1 LQNFTLHSRTLSNK
15 KIMKTIFLLIAILFT
30 VNFNS
35 FACNNSTISIASQVT
50 NADGSVTYTL
60 DLTTELGGLDATFYG
75 FALSFNSAFNTPTV
89 VIGGTFPTTT
99 SLATGNLTQGSLSG
113 TLQGLTGGNI
123 NSVVND
129 SDWNSLMNSTNV
141 LSFESSELFGA
152 TSNDITMQI
161 QVTVMGCV
169 EDIDFYASVNSGSN
183 SCIHNVSTG
192 VSCASCSISAIAAGA
207 QTPCVSSN
215 NTYTQAVTITYNNP
229 PASGTLDVNGQSFA
243 ITTSPQTVTLVGLVA
258 DGNAVNVAANFSAN
272 TGCTLT
278 SNSLFTAP
286 VACTPVCSLS
296 GITAGAQT
304 PCVSSNNTYTQVVTI
319 TYTNPPASGTLDVNG
334 QSFAITTSPQ
344 TVTLTGLVSD
354 GNAVN
359 VTASFS
365 ADAGC
370 TFTSNNLFTAPTA
383 CNAGCNPDNGTWD

>member
-1 LQNFTLHSRTLSNK
+1 
-15 KIMKTIFLLIAILFT
+15 MKTIFLLIALLFT
-30 VNFNS
+30 ISSNS

-50 NADGSVTYTL
+50 NVDGSVTYTL

-75 FALSFNSAFNTPTV
+75 FALSFNSTFNTPTV

-99 SLATGNLTQGSLSG
+99 AIVSSDLIAGSISG
-113 TLQGLTGGNI
+113 TLQGLSGGDI
-123 NSVVND
+123 NSVVLD
-129 SDWNSLMNSTNV
+129 SDWNPLMNSTNV

-152 TSNDITMQI
+152 TSNNITMQV

-192 VSCASCSISAIAAGA
+192 VSCAPCSITVITAGT

-215 NTYTQAVTITYNNP
+215 NTYTQEVTITYANP

-243 ITTSPQTVTLVGLVA
+243 ITTSPQTVTLVGLV
-258 DGNAVNVAANFSAN
+258 
-272 TGCTLT
+272 
-278 SNSLFTAP
+278 
-286 VACTPVCSLS
+286 
-296 GITAGAQT
+296 
-304 PCVSSNNTYTQVVTI
+304 
-319 TYTNPPASGTLDVNG
+319 
-334 QSFAITTSPQ
+334 
-344 TVTLTGLVSD
+344 SD
-354 GNAVN
+354 GNAVD
-359 VTASFS
+359 VTANFL
-365 ADAGC
+365 ANIGC

>member
-1 LQNFTLHSRTLSNK
+1 
-15 KIMKTIFLLIAILFT
+15 MKTIFLLIALLFT
-30 VNFNS
+30 ISSNS

-50 NADGSVTYTL
+50 NVDGSVTYTL

-75 FALSFNSAFNTPTV
+75 FALSFNSTFNTPTV

-99 SLATGNLTQGSLSG
+99 AIVSSDLIAGSISG
-113 TLQGLTGGNI
+113 TLQGLSGGDI
-123 NSVVND
+123 NSVVLD
-129 SDWNSLMNSTNV
+129 SDWNPLMNSTNV

-152 TSNDITMQI
+152 TSNNITMQV

-192 VSCASCSISAIAAGA
+192 VSCAPCSITAITAGT

-215 NTYTQAVTITYNNP
+215 NTYTQEVTITYANP

-243 ITTSPQTVTLVGLVA
+243 ITTSPQTVTLVGLVS
-258 DGNAVNVAANFSAN
+258 DGNAVDVTANFSAN
-272 TGCTLT
+272 
-278 SNSLFTAP
+278 
-286 VACTPVCSLS
+286 
-296 GITAGAQT
+296 I
-304 PCVSSNNTYTQVVTI
+304 
-319 TYTNPPASGTLDVNG
+319 
-334 QSFAITTSPQ
+334 
-344 TVTLTGLVSD
+344 
-354 GNAVN
+354 
-359 VTASFS
+359 
-365 ADAGC
+365 GC

>member
-1 LQNFTLHSRTLSNK
+1 
-15 KIMKTIFLLIAILFT
+15 MKTLFLLIAILFT

-75 FALSFNSAFNTPTV
+75 FALSFNSTFNTPTV

-99 SLATGNLTQGSLSG
+99 LLANADVTGTLSG
-113 TLQGLTGGNI
+113 TLQGLTGGSI

-129 SDWNSLMNSTNV
+129 SDWNPLMNSTNV

-152 TSNDITMQI
+152 ASNNISMQV

-192 VSCASCSISAIAAGA
+192 VSCASCSISAITAGA

-215 NTYTQAVTITYNNP
+215 NTYTQA
-229 PASGTLDVNGQSFA
+229 
-243 ITTSPQTVTLVGLVA
+243 
-258 DGNAVNVAANFSAN
+258 
-272 TGCTLT
+272 
-278 SNSLFTAP
+278 
-286 VACTPVCSLS
+286 
-296 GITAGAQT
+296 
-304 PCVSSNNTYTQVVTI
+304 VTI

-365 ADAGC
+365 ANAGC
-370 TFTSNNLFTAPTA
+370 TLTSNNLFTAPTA
-383 CNAGCNPDNGTWD
+383 CNASCNPDNGTWD